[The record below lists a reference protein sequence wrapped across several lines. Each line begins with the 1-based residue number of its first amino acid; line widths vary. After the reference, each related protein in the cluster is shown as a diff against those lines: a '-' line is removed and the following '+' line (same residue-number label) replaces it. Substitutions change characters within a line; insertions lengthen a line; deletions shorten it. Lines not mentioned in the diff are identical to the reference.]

1 MKILIFGASGATGQ
15 QLIEQA
21 LKQHHTISVFVRRPN
36 KIKHK
41 NLAIIHGDVTNTSQV
56 ESAVKNQ
63 DAVLSALGA
72 STPFKRDF
80 TLIEGIENIVMA
92 MINQHV
98 KRFIYQSFLGV
109 KENRNELG
117 FLINKILPVFLKPVV
132 ADHELKEKSLIN
144 SGLEW
149 TIVRCAMLTNGKH
162 TGVYKAGEHV
172 ISSSI
177 VPTISRAD
185 VADFMLR
192 QLTASEFLN
201 KKPRIIY

>member
-15 QLIEQA
+15 QLIEQG
-21 LKQHHTISVFVRRPN
+21 LEQNHTITVFVRTPD
-36 KIKHK
+36 KVKHK
-41 NLAIIHGDVTNTSQV
+41 NVAVIQGDVRNTSQV

-80 TLIEGIENIVMA
+80 TLIKGIENIVMA
-92 MINQHV
+92 MINQQV

-117 FLINKILPVFLKPVV
+117 FLLDKILPIFLKAVI
-132 ADHELKEKSLIN
+132 ADHERKEKSVID

-149 TIVRCAMLTNGKH
+149 TIVRCAMLTNGTH

-172 ISSSI
+172 ISTSI
-177 VPTISRAD
+177 IPSISRAD

-192 QLTASEFLN
+192 QLTTSEFLN
-201 KKPRIIY
+201 KKPRIMY